1 MHVLALVNQKG
12 GCGKTTTAVNLA
24 GALAER
30 GEKVLLV
37 DLDPQAHATLALGC
51 AVEGEPSIVDV
62 LRDRVTLKECVQD
75 APGGFQLVPA
85 TAALAEFEEISAR
98 MVAPERVLRR
108 ALEHSQLR
116 YEYVILDCP
125 PRADG
130 ILCANA
136 LRAADTA
143 LLVIECSTFALQGA
157 LKAIAVLEESAASSE
172 TPFRLRAVGTL
183 FDRRMRIA
191 REVLI
196 GMQAQLGDV
205 LFETII
211 RTSVRLRETVAA
223 GVPVQVLDAKSRAA
237 SDFRALANEVCEHAS
252 TCSEKRRT
260 SAAGASV
267 SAKAGRAAPKPRS
280 RLETESRT
288 NIVRASAAN
297 PSVWASALE
306 TKRSSETEIDSDGR
320 QARLAPMSTSTE
332 REDHR

>member
-30 GEKVLLV
+30 GEKVLLI

-51 AVEGEPSIVDV
+51 AIEGEPSVVDI
-62 LRDRVTLKECVQD
+62 LRDRVTLREGVQN

-85 TAALAEFEEISAR
+85 TSALAEFEEVAAR

-108 ALEHSQLR
+108 ALEHSQLS
-116 YEYVILDCP
+116 YEHVILDCP

-157 LKAIAVLEESAASSE
+157 LKAIAVLEEAALSSE
-172 TPFRLRAVGTL
+172 RGFALRAVGTL

-196 GMQAQLGDV
+196 GMQAQLGDI

-223 GVPVQVLDAKSRAA
+223 GVPVQVLDPHSRAA
-237 SDFRALANEVCEHAS
+237 FDFRALADEVGRQAQAA
-252 TCSEKRRT
+252 TEKRR
-260 SAAGASV
+260 AAGGG
-267 SAKAGRAAPKPRS
+267 SATRRAPAGSEALRRPAAPRVLRPAPQRRS
-280 RLETESRT
+280 RLATEAPTGLLRAGLAPRGAGTSDSA
-288 NIVRASAAN
+288 ASA
-297 PSVWASALE
+297 
-306 TKRSSETEIDSDGR
+306 SSPE
-320 QARLAPMSTSTE
+320 QE
-332 REDHR
+332 RFR

>member
-30 GEKVLLV
+30 GEKTLLI

-51 AVEGEPSIVDV
+51 AIEDEPSVADV
-62 LRDRVTLKECVQD
+62 LRDRVTLKEAVQN

-85 TAALAEFEEISAR
+85 SARLAEFEEIAAR
-98 MVAPERVLRR
+98 MVGPERVLDR
-108 ALEHSQLR
+108 ALERVQHS
-116 YEYVILDCP
+116 YEHVILDCP

-157 LKAIAVLEESAASSE
+157 LKAIAVLEETAESSDA
-172 TPFRLRAVGTL
+172 PFALRAVGTL
-183 FDRRMRIA
+183 FDRRTRIA

-205 LFETII
+205 LFETIV
-211 RTSVRLRETVAA
+211 RTSVRLREASAA
-223 GVPVQVLDAKSRAA
+223 GVPVQVLDPKSRAA
-237 SDFRALANEVCEHAS
+237 ADFRALADEVSRHAELFSDAHRAAIGTRASLSAARGERAEALS
-252 TCSEKRRT
+252 TAGSVRGREEKR
-260 SAAGASV
+260 
-267 SAKAGRAAPKPRS
+267 
-280 RLETESRT
+280 
-288 NIVRASAAN
+288 
-297 PSVWASALE
+297 
-306 TKRSSETEIDSDGR
+306 
-320 QARLAPMSTSTE
+320 
-332 REDHR
+332 